1 LVCSVQQKGAD
12 KQAGKGNIS
21 KYKKVAAAER
31 EDKAS
36 MYLQQQQ
43 ILC

>member
-1 LVCSVQQKGAD
+1 MGAD
-12 KQAGKGNIS
+12 KQVGKGNIS
-21 KYKKVAAAER
+21 EYKKAAAAER
-31 EDKAS
+31 ENKAS